1 MNLAQRQEELQR
13 QFKLGIDTKLEN
25 SPVEIRH
32 FPYTSLDEDKGEK
45 ARGSDSDILE
55 NREFVYPIFKLKSQD
70 KCPGAIF
77 LMHGLN
83 ERSWNK
89 YLCWAEYLC
98 MHTGKAVV
106 LLPIA
111 FHINRS
117 PLSWLNP
124 RLISPI
130 LEKRRQILGK
140 EQSQSIANTIL
151 SERLSEDPKRFYRS
165 GKQSLSDL
173 TGLVRQIKEGR
184 HPLFTSGTGVDF
196 FAYSIGAFLVQIA
209 LLSDKEG
216 LLEDSGLFL
225 FCGGSIFKQMN
236 GTSRFIMDKLTFDK
250 LCDYYLYRFE
260 SDNRIDQTSEAS
272 MIAFNTM
279 IEKERGAEER
289 YRIFNEMGNKIQ
301 EMALKKDSVIPYNGI
316 VEALGTECAQRHSS
330 LIDFPYEYSHEQPF
344 PIIKGQKEQNDL
356 VNLCFNGVFSQAA
369 AFLSK

>member
-13 QFKLGIDTKLEN
+13 QFSLGMDVKLEN
-25 SPVEIRH
+25 SAVEIRF
-32 FPYTSLDEDKGEK
+32 FPFTSVGEK
-45 ARGSDSDILE
+45 ILDTDSGLDCNIPE
-55 NREFVYPIFKLKSQD
+55 NRDFVYPVFKLKKQH

-98 MHTGKAVV
+98 MHTGKAVI

-117 PLSWLNP
+117 PKSWINP
-124 RLISPI
+124 RLITPI
-130 LEKRRQILGK
+130 LEKRREILGK

-151 SERLSEDPKRFYRS
+151 SERLSEDPTRFYRS
-165 GKQSLSDL
+165 GKQSLKDL
-173 TGLVRQIKEGR
+173 TGLAGQIKQGR
-184 HPLFTSGTGVDF
+184 HPLFASGAGVDF

-209 LLSDKEG
+209 MLSDRES
-216 LLEDSGLFL
+216 LLKDSRLFV
-225 FCGGSIFKQMN
+225 FCGGSVFRQMN
-236 GTSRFIMDKLTFDK
+236 GTSRLIMDKPTFDK
-250 LCDYYLYRFE
+250 LCDYYLHHFE
-260 SDNRIDQTSEAS
+260 IDNRIDKTSEAS
-272 MIAFNTM
+272 LIAFNTM
-279 IEKERGAEER
+279 IEKDRCAEDR
-289 YRIFNEMGNKIQ
+289 YRFFNDMGNNIQ
-301 EMALKKDSVIPYNGI
+301 VMALKKDTVIPYDGI
-316 VEALGTECAQRHSS
+316 VNALGYECALKHSS

-344 PIIKGQKEQNDL
+344 PIKGQKEQNDL

>member
-1 MNLAQRQEELQR
+1 MNLAQRQEELQK
-13 QFKLGIDTKLEN
+13 QFKLGIDTQLEN
-25 SPVEIRH
+25 SAVEICF
-32 FPYTSLDEDKGEK
+32 FPYTSLNERKREETGGFDF
-45 ARGSDSDILE
+45 DIRE
-55 NREFVYPIFKLKSQD
+55 NREFVYPVFKLKSQD

-98 MHTGKAVV
+98 MHTGKAVI

-117 PLSWLNP
+117 PLSWVNP
-124 RLISPI
+124 RLITPI

-151 SERLSEDPKRFYRS
+151 SERLSEDPGRFYRS

-173 TGLVRQIKEGR
+173 TGLVRQIKEGH
-184 HPLFTSGTGVDF
+184 HPLFTPGTGVDF

-209 LLSDKEG
+209 MLSDREA
-216 LLEDSGLFL
+216 LLNDSRLFL
-225 FCGGSIFKQMN
+225 FCGGSVFRQMN
-236 GTSRFIMDKLTFDK
+236 GTSRLIMDKLTFDK
-250 LCDYYLYRFE
+250 LRDYYLYHFE
-260 SDNRIDQTSEAS
+260 SDNKIDKTSEAS
-272 MIAFNTM
+272 LIAFNTM
-279 IEKERGAEER
+279 IGKERSAGER
-289 YRIFNEMGNKIQ
+289 YRFFYEMGNKIQ
-301 EMALKKDSVIPYNGI
+301 VVALKKDTVIPYDGI
-316 VEALGTECAQRHSS
+316 VEALGTACAQRHSI

-344 PIIKGQKEQNDL
+344 PIKIQKEQNDL

-369 AFLSK
+369 AFLS